1 MMNEGRRE
9 TKESRGEREKKDG
22 CRERERELEITKK
35 MATLK
40 RRERTEEEE
49 REDGGRAQIKQ
60 GC

>member
-9 TKESRGEREKKDG
+9 TKESRGERERWMQ
-22 CRERERELEITKK
+22 RERERAGDNQK